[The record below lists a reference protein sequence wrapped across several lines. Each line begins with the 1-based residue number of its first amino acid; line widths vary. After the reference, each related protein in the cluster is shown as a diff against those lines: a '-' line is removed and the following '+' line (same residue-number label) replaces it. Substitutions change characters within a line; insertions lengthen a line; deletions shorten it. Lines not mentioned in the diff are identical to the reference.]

1 MKKFIFTAFLFIIL
15 ASNVTPQD
23 NPKIPPAKVKEIG
36 KNLYQIS
43 LLSCNIIASVGMD
56 GVLIVDANYKE
67 GSKVLNDEIEKLGGI
82 NINFIIN
89 THWHFDHVGGNG
101 ILGDENTIIIAHK
114 DTKELLSKD
123 QFLLGDTIKAL
134 PQNALP
140 KITFDKSYDMEFN
153 GEKIE
158 LIAVTGGHSAGDIIA
173 YFKNSNVLH
182 IGDIVFAD
190 MFPFVDFDHGGSVYT
205 LGKNIQKIIDMIPD
219 DVSIIPGHG
228 RILSKDDL
236 RKYRE
241 MVAATTE
248 LVKKEKDKG
257 KSLEEIIKG
266 DVLKSWKEWGKAFKC
281 EDWIEIIYNSK

>member
-1 MKKFIFTAFLFIIL
+1 MKKFIFTVFLIIL
-15 ASNVTPQD
+15 SIHIIFPQD
-23 NPKIPPAKVKEIG
+23 NPQIPPAKVKQVG
-36 KNLYQIS
+36 KNLYEIS

-67 GSKVLNDEIEKLGGI
+67 GSKVLGEEIEKLGGI
-82 NINFIIN
+82 KINYIIN
-89 THWHFDHVGGNG
+89 THWHFDHIGGNG

-134 PQNALP
+134 PHNALP
-140 KITFDKSYDMEFN
+140 KITFDKSYEMEFN

-158 LIAVTGGHSAGDIIA
+158 LIAVTGGHSAGDIIV

-182 IGDIVFAD
+182 IGDIVFGD
-190 MFPFVDFDHGGSVYT
+190 MFPFIDFNHGGSVYT
-205 LGKNIQKIIDMIPD
+205 LEKNIQKIIEMIPD

-228 RILSKDDL
+228 RTYTKDDL
-236 RKYRE
+236 KKYGE
-241 MVAATTE
+241 MVASTTE

-257 KSLEEIIKG
+257 KSLEEIVKAN
-266 DVLKSWKEWGKAFKC
+266 VLKDWAEWGKAFKC

>member
-1 MKKFIFTAFLFIIL
+1 MKKFIFTAIL
-15 ASNVTPQD
+15 IVLWVHIVVSQD
-23 NPKIPPAKVKEIG
+23 NPQIPPAKVKQVG
-36 KNLYQIS
+36 KNLYEIS
-43 LLSCNIIASVGMD
+43 LLSCNILASVGMD

-67 GSKVLNDEIEKLGGI
+67 GSKALGEEIEKLGGI
-82 NINFIIN
+82 KINYIIN

-101 ILGDENTIIIAHK
+101 ILGDENTVIIAHK

-134 PQNALP
+134 PHNALP

-158 LIAVTGGHSAGDIIA
+158 LIAVTGGHSAGDIIV
-173 YFKNSNVLH
+173 YFKNSKILH

-205 LGKNIQKIIDMIPD
+205 LEKNIQKIIDMIPD

-228 RILSKDDL
+228 RTLSKDDL

-241 MVAATTE
+241 MVIKTSE
-248 LVKKEKDKG
+248 IVKKEKDNG

-266 DVLKSWKEWGKAFKC
+266 DVIKDWKEWEKAFKC

>member
-1 MKKFIFTAFLFIIL
+1 MKKFIFTAFLIVLSIHI
-15 ASNVTPQD
+15 VVPQD
-23 NPKIPPAKVKEIG
+23 NPQIPPAKVKQIG
-36 KNLYQIS
+36 KNLYEIT

-67 GSKVLNDEIEKLGGI
+67 GSKALGEEIEKLGGI
-82 NINFIIN
+82 KINYIIN

-140 KITFDKSYDMEFN
+140 KITFDKSYDIEFN

-158 LIAVTGGHSAGDIIA
+158 LIAVTGGHSAGDIIV
-173 YFKNSNVLH
+173 YFKNSNILH
-182 IGDIVFAD
+182 IGDIIFAD

-205 LGKNIQKIIDMIPD
+205 LEKNIQKIIDMIPD

-228 RILSKDDL
+228 RIYTKDDL
-236 RKYRE
+236 KKYRE
-241 MVAATTE
+241 MVIKTSE
-248 LVKKEKDKG
+248 IVKKEKDNG
-257 KSLEEIIKG
+257 KSLEEINKG
-266 DVLKSWKEWGKAFKC
+266 DVLKDWKEWEKAFKC